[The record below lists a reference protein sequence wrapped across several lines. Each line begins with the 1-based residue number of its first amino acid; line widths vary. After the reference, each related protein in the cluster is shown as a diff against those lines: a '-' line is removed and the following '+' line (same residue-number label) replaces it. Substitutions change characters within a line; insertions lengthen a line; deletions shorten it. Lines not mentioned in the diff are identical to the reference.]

1 MTRAPV
7 PAFRMRET
15 TPLILVIAGFIIIIM
30 SILIGGYF
38 LLQGEQVVSSPEL
51 ATPPYP
57 WIVLNGGDG
66 GTEEFNSWKIRVFYF
81 VEQSYLVN
89 PAFTDSLFKTLG
101 LTYQMSD
108 STFIGTA
115 PVIQQNTPVP
125 NVQ

>member
-1 MTRAPV
+1 MIKKLANRNWIEDWQPV
-7 PAFRMRET
+7 FVVIT
-15 TPLILVIAGFIIIIM
+15 GFLVMF
-30 SILIGGYF
+30 
-38 LLQGEQVVSSPEL
+38 VVVLSLATFMDKGMQLPEI

>member
-1 MTRAPV
+1 MSKQRSSSFMDDIQ
-7 PAFRMRET
+7 AFI
-15 TPLILVIAGFIIIIM
+15 PQLILTAVIGLVVVFAVV
-30 SILIGGYF
+30 YY
-38 LLQGEQVVSSPEL
+38 GEQLPLSEV

-81 VEQSYLVN
+81 VEQSFLVN
-89 PAFTDSLFKTLG
+89 PTFTDSLFKALG

-108 STFIGTA
+108 TTFIGTA
-115 PVIQQNTPVP
+115 PVIQQNTPAP